1 MPYRVLTSIVE
12 SGGILQ
18 KIALMKNE
26 ALFRVPFTEVQVAL
40 YEILLTYGFSEDGA
54 SLSARLFAET
64 TRDGVYSHGLNRFPR
79 FIETI
84 KKGYVVPQNEPVVA
98 ESFDSHDVWDG
109 QLGPGNL
116 NAYKAMDRAL
126 LLAKNKGVGIVAMR
140 NTNHWMRGGT
150 YGWQAAEAGCAAVC
164 FTNTEPNMP
173 PWGGT
178 LPKIGNNPLIIAV
191 PDNPNHLV
199 LDMAM
204 SQFSFG
210 KMENLKLMKEELP
223 YDGGFSKEGSLTR
236 DPEKIL
242 DSRRPIPAG
251 FWKGSGLS
259 MMLDLLVTIMSGGN
273 STADIGKKKAEY
285 AVSQF
290 FMAIDLSNVNRSAF
304 AAQVVEQLKQEVHA
318 AAPMDAKGKIYYP
331 GERTILTRK
340 KNMEQGLPVNRDVW
354 NQIISYKQ

>member
-1 MPYRVLTSIVE
+1 MRDETLVRIPFDEVKTM
-12 SGGILQ
+12 LQ
-18 KIALMKNE
+18 
-26 ALFRVPFTEVQVAL
+26 
-40 YEILLTYGFSEDGA
+40 EILFPYGFTNKKA
-54 SLSARLFAET
+54 LLCAKLFAET

-84 KKGYVVPQNEPVVA
+84 RKGYVVPQNEPVVA
-98 ESFDSHDVWDG
+98 ETFDSHEVWDG

-126 LLAKNKGVGIVAMR
+126 FLAKNKGVGIVAMR

-150 YGWQAAEAGCAAVC
+150 YGWQASEAGCAAIC

-191 PDNPNHLV
+191 PDEPNHLV

-210 KMENLKLMKEELP
+210 KMENLKLLKEQLP
-223 YDGGFSKEGSLTR
+223 YDGGFTMDGELTR

-242 DSRRPIPAG
+242 ASRRPIPAG

-259 MMLDLLVTIMSGGN
+259 MMLDLLVTILSGGN
-273 STADIGKKKAEY
+273 STTDIGKKNAEY

-290 FMAIDLSNVNRSAF
+290 FMAIDLSTVNRSAF
-304 AAQVVEQLKQEVHA
+304 AGQVVDQLKQEVHA
-318 AAPMDAKGKIYYP
+318 TAPMKEEGKIYYP
-331 GERTILTRK
+331 GERTIFTRK
-340 KNMEQGLPVNRDVW
+340 ENMELGLPVNRDVW
-354 NQIISYKQ
+354 NQILSYKR